1 MDDLEQLYQ
10 DLLIDH
16 YRHPRNKAGLR
27 DEDVLAEEEN
37 PLCGDQI
44 RLTARRDEQGRIV
57 SVQHDGKGCAISQAS
72 ASMMT
77 EALQG
82 KTVAEVEA
90 LIERFVQAMRGEVD
104 FDDQLP
110 EDLHALRGVRSFPM
124 RIKCATLGW
133 HAMERILRQWQ

>member
-44 RLTARRDEQGRIV
+44 RLTARRD
-57 SVQHDGKGCAISQAS
+57 GKGCAISQAS

-82 KTVAEVEA
+82 KTVAEAAA

-124 RIKCATLGW
+124 RIKCATLAW